1 MYPHFVESGLVAPPK
16 RTDDWIIIKL
26 CVQARDHLTCLMRD
40 VAFIG
45 SLVSISCK
53 CLHRLHA
60 GVCGV
65 TELFASFNRL
75 YCAFGI

>member
-1 MYPHFVESGLVAPPK
+1 MAPHEFQPVRVGDYVPSLCGIFAPPK

-45 SLVSISCK
+45 SLVSIS
-53 CLHRLHA
+53 
-60 GVCGV
+60 
-65 TELFASFNRL
+65 
-75 YCAFGI
+75 